1 MAVMR
6 TVTIILDAILA
17 VLCGVLK
24 IIYYASG
31 LKDLSGGFYDLLW
44 FGWMP
49 VSILIT
55 LSPMLSQIVIL
66 AFMKFKKQL
75 FAFLVPLFVWGGDI
89 MFEIISM
96 IGATMSLDDDWID
109 ISVTM
114 LKCLALFMIPLL
126 LSLISFILS
135 LKKKKDPQAV

>member
-1 MAVMR
+1 MAAMR
-6 TVTIILDAILA
+6 VVIIILDAILA
-17 VLCGVLK
+17 VLCSVLK

-31 LKDLSGGFYDLLW
+31 AKDLSGSFFDLLW
-44 FGWMP
+44 FGWIP

-55 LSPMLSQIVIL
+55 LSPMLAQIAVL
-66 AFMKFKKQL
+66 AFIKFKKQL
-75 FAFLVPLFVWGGDI
+75 FAFLIPLFVWGGDI

-96 IGATMSLDDDWID
+96 LGATMCLDDDWMD

-114 LKCLALFMIPLL
+114 LKCLVLFIIPLV
-126 LSLISFILS
+126 LSLILFLLS